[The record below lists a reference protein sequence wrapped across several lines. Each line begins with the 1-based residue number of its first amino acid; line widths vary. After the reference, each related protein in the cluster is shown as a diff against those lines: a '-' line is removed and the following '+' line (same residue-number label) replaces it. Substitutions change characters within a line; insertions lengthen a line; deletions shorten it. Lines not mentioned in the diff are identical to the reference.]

1 MNGKERLLNIYFMLK
16 QDTDEDRPLST
27 PEIVDHFTALGIAT
41 DRKTVREDIKALI
54 DCGINIVTVQGVPTK
69 YFYDDRPF
77 ELPELK
83 LLIDAVESSKFIT
96 AKKSDALVH
105 KLTALTSRNN
115 ADELKRHLYT
125 AGRIKPE
132 NESIYYVV
140 DAIHAAINKGQK
152 ISFLYYEYDENRQRV
167 PRHNGEPFILSPY
180 AMLYNEDKYYVLGFS
195 DYLNKTITLRV
206 DRMGVPTILE
216 EQSRPA
222 PEGFDPVDYTINIFS
237 MYSGE
242 TTTPVELLCENQ
254 LMNYV
259 IDRFGDEAKTRIVDG
274 QHFMAEVEISVSQ
287 TFFAWVFQ
295 FAGGIRITSPEPV
308 VDRYREMLK
317 KAAE

>member
-1 MNGKERLLNIYFMLK
+1 MNGKERLINIYLMLK
-16 QDTDEDRPLST
+16 QDTDEDHPLST
-27 PEIVDHFTALGIAT
+27 PEIVDHFTALGTAT
-41 DRKTVREDIKALI
+41 DRKTVREDIKTLI
-54 DCGINIVTVQGVPTK
+54 DCGVNIVTVQGVPTK

-105 KLTALTSRNN
+105 KLTKLTSRNN
-115 ADELKRHLYT
+115 ADELNRHLYT

-140 DAIHAAINKGQK
+140 DAIHTAINSCRK

-195 DYLNKTITLRV
+195 EHLNKTITLRV
-206 DRMGVPTILE
+206 DRMGVPTVLTE
-216 EQSRPA
+216 PAHPA

-242 TTTPVELLCENQ
+242 TTNVELLCENQ

-259 IDRFGDEAKTRIVDG
+259 IDRFGDEAKTRIVDDT
-274 QHFMAEVEISVSQ
+274 HFMAEVEISVSQ

-295 FAGGIRITSPEPV
+295 FAGGICIASPEPV
-308 VDRYREMLK
+308 VAEYREMLK
-317 KAAE
+317 KASE